1 MRTASR
7 KTTPSTPDSISI
19 NRAPV
24 LSLWAAV
31 VAERLG
37 YDADEAATLGEAVS
51 VLNARSK
58 GRRLGIFAP
67 APHDAGRA
75 DVTAAEPRQHEQLQL
90 LGRPVP
96 VTRTAQGVRAMIGG
110 EVLNPQRV
118 RRKLEQRFGPNYPI
132 VRDAM
137 EHAVR
142 SFRPAELAAAA
153 YGMYERF
160 RPSVPPGTRGWG
172 ARGALDLDFIRSL
185 AKRPVYTG
193 RTKAR
198 PADARRTTNRLVAH
212 KGQTAA
218 DRPRRDTH
226 PDRDGRRRTK
236 RRTPAA

>member
-1 MRTASR
+1 MPTASR
-7 KTTPSTPDSISI
+7 KTTPTSISI

-37 YDADEAATLGEAVS
+37 YDPDEAATLGEAVS

-67 APHDAGRA
+67 GPRDAGRA
-75 DVTAAEPRQHEQLQL
+75 DAAAKVPRQDEQLEL

-96 VTRTAQGVRAMIGG
+96 VTRTTQGVRAMIGG
-110 EVLNPQRV
+110 EVLNPHRI
-118 RRKLEQRFGPNYPI
+118 RRKLEQKFGPNYPI

-137 EHAVR
+137 EHAAR

-172 ARGALDLDFIRSL
+172 ARGGLDLDFIRSL
-185 AKRPVYTG
+185 AKRPG
-193 RTKAR
+193 NANASPAKAR
-198 PADARRTTNRLVAH
+198 PANARPATDRPAAH
-212 KGQTAA
+212 KGQQGA

-226 PDRDGRRRTK
+226 PDRDRRPQTN